1 MRKQTVLAVTAS
13 AAALLMGAM
22 CQSAAGAELRMGL
35 NSESLSVDPHFAN
48 FDSNGA
54 LAQHIFNPL
63 VLRDANMQPVPAL
76 AESWRIV
83 NDTTWE
89 FKLRRGVRFHDG
101 SEMTAEDVK
110 FSFERVPTIKNTPS
124 SLTVYT
130 KQIKA
135 IEVVD
140 RYTVRI
146 TTDQLFPLMP
156 IYLSTIVIVSKKA
169 AENATTEDFNQ
180 GKAAIGTG
188 PFKFVQW
195 VKGERFVLE
204 RNDGYWGPKAE
215 WTRVIM
221 RPIPNATTRVAAL
234 LSGDIDIMDAV
245 PTVDLERLKRNGNI
259 VLSSSVTSRLMFLA
273 PDHHRDNSPFV
284 TDKAGKPIAGKGPL
298 RDVRVRQ
305 AISKAIDRRAIAA
318 RIMDG
323 AAEPTGQLVPKGF
336 LGFNPSIPAPVYDPE
351 GARKL
356 LAEAGYPNGFRLTM
370 QIPQNRYLN
379 DVATGEAIAQMLT
392 RVGIETKIEAYPI
405 GILLTR
411 ATKLEWSLFMI
422 GFGIVTGEPTS
433 VMRFIMATHDAQ
445 KGLGMGNRGRYSNA
459 KFDALLS
466 QAERTLDEAK
476 RSDLLKEAARIG
488 VAEDLGVVPLYHQV
502 HIWAMRKGLQH
513 VPRTDEY
520 TFLHEVRSSAAP
532 R

>member
-1 MRKQTVLAVTAS
+1 MVLRKLAV
-13 AAALLMGAM
+13 AAMALALAFGA
-22 CQSAAGAELRMGL
+22 ANGAELRMGL

-63 VLRDANMQPVPAL
+63 VFRDENMQPKPAL

-89 FKLRRGVRFHDG
+89 FRLRRGVKFHDG
-101 SEMTAEDVK
+101 SELTSEDVK
-110 FSFERVPTIKNTPS
+110 FSFERIPGIKNSPS

-130 KQIKA
+130 KQIKS
-135 IEVVD
+135 IDTPD
-140 RYTVRI
+140 RYTVRM
-146 TTDQLFPLMP
+146 TTDGPFPLMP
-156 IYLSTIVIVSKKA
+156 IYLSTIVIVQKKA
-169 AENATTEDFNQ
+169 ALNASTEDFNS
-180 GKAAIGTG
+180 GKATIGTG

-195 VKGERFVLE
+195 VKGERFVLD
-204 RNDGYWGPKAE
+204 RFDDYWGPKAE

-245 PTVDLERLKRNGNI
+245 PTVDLERLKKNPN
-259 VLSSSVTSRLMFLA
+259 VTLSSSVTSRLMFLA

-284 TDKAGKPIAGKGPL
+284 TDNAGKPITGKGPL

-323 AAEPTGQLVPKGF
+323 AAEPAGQLVPKGF
-336 LGFNPSIPAPVYDPE
+336 LGFDPGVAAPAHDPE

-356 LAEAGYPNGFRLTM
+356 LAEAGYPKGFKLTM

-411 ATKLEWSLFMI
+411 ATKLEWSLFMV

-433 VMRFIMATHDAQ
+433 VMRFIMATHDAD

-459 KFDALLS
+459 KFDGLLA
-466 QAERTLDEAK
+466 QAERTMDDAK
-476 RSDLLKEAARIG
+476 RAELLRQASRVG
-488 VAEDLGVVPLYHQV
+488 VTEDLGVIPLYHQI

-513 VPRTDEY
+513 TPRVDEY
-520 TFLHEVRSSAAP
+520 TYLHEVRS

>member
-1 MRKQTVLAVTAS
+1 MRKLITAGVVALAFGTLAQPL
-13 AAALLMGAM
+13 AA
-22 CQSAAGAELRMGL
+22 AELRMGL

-63 VLRDANMQPVPAL
+63 VFRDENMQPKPAL

-89 FKLRRGVRFHDG
+89 FKLRRGVKFHDG
-101 SEMTAEDVK
+101 SELTAEDVK
-110 FSFERVPTIKNTPS
+110 FSFERVPTIKNSPS

-135 IEVVD
+135 IETPD
-140 RYTVRI
+140 RYTVRM
-146 TTDQLFPLMP
+146 TTETPFPLMP

-169 AENATTEDFNQ
+169 AQNASTEDFNS

-188 PFKFVQW
+188 PFKFVEW
-195 VKGERFVLE
+195 VKGERFVLDRFDE
-204 RNDGYWGPKAE
+204 YWGPKAE
-215 WTRVIM
+215 WTRVTM
-221 RPIPNATTRVAAL
+221 RPITNATTRVAAL

-245 PTVDLERLKRNGNI
+245 PTVDLERLKRNPDV

-273 PDHHRDNSPFV
+273 PDHHRDNSPHV
-284 TDKAGKPIAGKGPL
+284 TDNAGKPITGKGPL
-298 RDVRVRQ
+298 RDLRVRQ

-323 AAEPTGQLVPKGF
+323 AAEPTAQLVPRGF
-336 LGFNPSIPAPVYDPE
+336 LGFDPSIAVPAYDPE

-356 LAEAGYPNGFRLTM
+356 LAEAGYPKGFRLTM

-379 DVATGEAIAQMLT
+379 DVATGEAVAQMLT

-411 ATKLEWSLFMI
+411 ATKLEWSMFMI

-433 VMRFIMATHDAQ
+433 VMRFIMATHDKE
-445 KGLGMGNRGRYSNA
+445 KGLGMGNRGRYSNP
-459 KFDALLS
+459 KFDAILA
-466 QAERTLDEAK
+466 QAEGTLDDAK
-476 RSDLLKEAARIG
+476 RAELLKEAARVG
-488 VAEDLGVVPLYHQV
+488 VGNDLGVIPLYHQI
-502 HIWAMRKGLQH
+502 HIWAMRKGLTH
-513 VPRTDEY
+513 VPRID
-520 TFLHEVRSSAAP
+520 RSKSVV
-532 R
+532 

>member
-1 MRKQTVLAVTAS
+1 MKKFLVAG
-13 AAALLMGAM
+13 AAALTFATLA
-22 CQSAAGAELRMGL
+22 QPLAAAELRMGL

-63 VLRDANMQPVPAL
+63 VFRDENMQPQPAL

-83 NDTTWE
+83 DDTTWE
-89 FKLRRGVRFHDG
+89 FKLRRGVKFHDG
-101 SEMTAEDVK
+101 SEFTAEDVK

-130 KQIKA
+130 KQIKS
-135 IEVVD
+135 IETPD
-140 RYTVRI
+140 RYTVRM
-146 TTDQLFPLMP
+146 TTDGPFPLMP
-156 IYLSTIVIVSKKA
+156 IYLSTIVMVSKKA
-169 AENATTEDFNQ
+169 AQNASTEDFNT
-180 GKAAIGTG
+180 GKATIGTG
-188 PFKFVQW
+188 PFKFVEW
-195 VKGERFVLE
+195 VKGERFVLD
-204 RNDGYWGPKAE
+204 RFDDYWGEKAE

-221 RPIPNATTRVAAL
+221 RPITNATTRVAAL

-245 PTVDLERLKRNGNI
+245 PTVDLERLKKNPNV
-259 VLSSSVTSRLMFLA
+259 VLSSSVTSRLMFLG
-273 PDHHRDNSPFV
+273 PDHHRDNSPYV
-284 TDKAGKPIAGKGPL
+284 TDHAGKPFTSKGPL

-323 AAEPTGQLVPKGF
+323 AAEPAGQLVPKGF
-336 LGFNPSIPAPVYDPE
+336 LGFDPSIAVPQYDPE

-356 LAEAGYPNGFRLTM
+356 LAEAGFPKGFKLTM

-379 DVATGEAIAQMLT
+379 DVATGEAIAQMLS
-392 RVGIETKIEAYPI
+392 RIGIDTKVEAYPI

-411 ATKLEWSLFMI
+411 ATKLEWSLFMA

-433 VMRFIMATHDAQ
+433 VMRFVMATHDKE
-445 KGLGMGNRGRYSNA
+445 KGLGMGNRGRYSNP
-459 KFDALLS
+459 KFDALLA
-466 QAERTLDEAK
+466 QAERTLDDAK
-476 RSDLLKEAARIG
+476 RAELLKEAARLG
-488 VAEDLGVVPLYHQV
+488 VAQDQGVIPLYHQI

-513 VPRTDEY
+513 TPRIDEHTY
-520 TFLHEVRSSAAP
+520 LHQVRSA
-532 R
+532 RGR

>member
-1 MRKQTVLAVTAS
+1 MKRL
-13 AAALLMGAM
+13 AAAIVAIAFLGT
-22 CQSAAGAELRMGL
+22 AAAQELRMGL

-63 VLRDANMQPVPAL
+63 VFRDENMQPKPAL

-89 FKLRRGVRFHDG
+89 FKLRRGVKFHDG
-101 SEMTAEDVK
+101 SELTSEDVK
-110 FSFERVPTIKNTPS
+110 FSFERIPNIKNSPS

-130 KQIKA
+130 KQIKS
-135 IEVVD
+135 IETPD
-140 RYTVRI
+140 KYTVRMA
-146 TTDQLFPLMP
+146 TDGPFPLMP
-156 IYLSTIVIVSKKA
+156 IYLSTIVIVQKKA
-169 AENATTEDFNQ
+169 AQNASTEDFNS

-188 PFKFVQW
+188 PFRFVQW

-204 RNDGYWGPKAE
+204 RFDDYWGPKAE
-215 WTRVIM
+215 WARVTM
-221 RPIPNATTRVAAL
+221 RPITNATTRVAAL

-245 PTVDLERLKRNGNI
+245 PTVDLERLKKNPN
-259 VLSSSVTSRLMFLA
+259 VTLSSSVTSRLMFIA

-284 TDKAGKPIAGKGPL
+284 TDNAGKPITGKGPL

-336 LGFNPSIPAPVYDPE
+336 LGFNPAIPAPGYDPE

-356 LAEAGYPNGFRLTM
+356 LAEAGYPKGFKLVM

-411 ATKLEWSLFMI
+411 ATKLEWSMFMV

-433 VMRFIMATHDAQ
+433 VMRFIMATHDAD
-445 KGLGMGNRGRYSNA
+445 KGMGMGNRGRYSNA
-459 KFDALLS
+459 RFDGLLQ
-466 QAERTLDEAK
+466 QAERTMDDAK
-476 RSDLLKEAARIG
+476 RADLLQEAAKVG
-488 VAEDLGVVPLYHQV
+488 VADDLGVIPLYHQI
-502 HIWAMRKGLQH
+502 HIWAMRKGLRH
-513 VPRTDEY
+513 VPRVDEY
-520 TFLHEVRSSAAP
+520 TYLHEVRSA